1 MSPRASPPRRGDGKS
16 GTYGGSDSPPGLNA
30 GRRCR
35 WVLHAHGLVR
45 IAAAAACV
53 TATACYHWA
62 EVTTTWNG
70 RGHRPISFEHVVAI
84 FATDDASLRRALED
98 RLVDHF
104 PNGEPSYRA
113 LAKIAPGNVAG
124 VRGKLDDD
132 RFDSAIIMTVVWAD
146 SLPPSFI
153 AVLPRTRHPFPAAAF
168 MDQWERVWNPS
179 FDPAFVP
186 AKRLI
191 AIELQIYS
199 LGDDQLVWA
208 GRGDAGDAKALAS
221 LGEAAVRNLTRE
233 LAREG
238 LIAMEPGV
246 RDTRNAEWGSHAEQR
261 RHWTRELAHDAP
273 VVGVALI
280 GMR

>member
-16 GTYGGSDSPPGLNA
+16 GRYGGSDSPPGLNA

-35 WVLHAHGLVR
+35 WVLHARGLLRVT
-45 IAAAAACV
+45 AAAACV
-53 TATACYHWA
+53 IATACYHWA

-70 RGHRPISFEHVVAI
+70 RGHRPVSFEHVVAI
-84 FATDDASLRRALED
+84 VATDDDSLRRALED
-98 RLVDHF
+98 RLVDQF

-124 VRGKLDDD
+124 VRGALNDD
-132 RFDSAIIMTVVWAD
+132 RFDSAIIMTVVQAD
-146 SLPPSFI
+146 SLPASFI

-168 MDQWERVWNPS
+168 MDQWERVWNRP

-199 LGDDQLVWA
+199 LGDDRLVWA
-208 GRGDAGDAKALAS
+208 GRGDPGDARALAN
-221 LGEAAVRNLTRE
+221 LGETAARNLTRE

-238 LIAMEPGV
+238 LIAMDPSV
-246 RDTRNAEWGSHAEQR
+246 RDTRSVE
-261 RHWTRELAHDAP
+261 
-273 VVGVALI
+273 
-280 GMR
+280 